1 MNSEEMNMN
10 GMMMPPQSPFS
21 PVEGHNHLFRDERT
35 TAIINTDMD
44 AYENYKKSKKIEE
57 AEVER
62 IDNLED
68 DLKSLKDDLGEIK
81 SLLRSIANG
90 T

>member
-1 MNSEEMNMN
+1 
-10 GMMMPPQSPFS
+10 
-21 PVEGHNHLFRDERT
+21 
-35 TAIINTDMD
+35 MD
-44 AYENYKKSKKIEE
+44 AYENYKKSKKIKE

>member
-10 GMMMPPQSPFS
+10 GMMMPPHSPFS

-35 TAIINTDMD
+35 TAIINTDID
-44 AYENYKKSKKIEE
+44 AYENYKKSKKIKE